1 MRNTKY
7 WVGPALVLTLI
18 AGIISLR
25 AGQNTKP
32 LSESDLIKR
41 LKVLDEDEVLT
52 LVKERGIAFTA
63 DAAVLGRLKDAG
75 ASAKVLAA
83 VRQAA
88 ANRPGN
94 AIEYGG
100 LLKLLKDG
108 VAEKEI
114 LKQVENSPTR
124 FVPSAEQVR
133 ELRKAG
139 ASERLL
145 AALQQDRTAIS
156 SDIAEY
162 AVILDCSGSMAD
174 RTPEG
179 PSKMY
184 AAKKAVTDLIRKLPD
199 GKLLT
204 FTVYG
209 HKVFGKDKKRGCE
222 AVEVVCSGRE
232 LTPKLKD
239 ALAKAINTLQ
249 PVGWTPLALAIRT
262 TGDELRKRKH
272 MCEFLVITDGMET
285 CDGDPALEAK
295 KLNQAL
301 NLPSG
306 VNVILFGGDDKEKEA
321 VKKIADEGGGKY
333 YDAGSIRDLLQGLD
347 DVRERTRVAAKVK
360 TAEDQVRRAEA
371 AAEEAEEAATS
382 AKKWAEQASGATAD
396 VDAAKPAADRAKQSA
411 QKASA
416 AAVEAREASGEAKKA
431 ADTARGMKSEAD
443 AAAQVQI
450 ASTAADKAADKA
462 KEARSAAE
470 DTQEA
475 VKGVRL
481 ALAEGRKPREEPKD
495 DEPDKAAK
503 EDKLPYSDRVHWDVS
518 LLNNKKDFTLVK
530 QTVTDK
536 EVRWVV
542 EINSDEGVR
551 MATNRYLGNPNY
563 GNLRLQF
570 LDEDDVEISYYHLS
584 SVGKVAKGE
593 RVRFSYPLPKE
604 GFQKTKKVLLVD
616 STKLKKKSKNKN

>member
-1 MRNTKY
+1 
-7 WVGPALVLTLI
+7 
-18 AGIISLR
+18 
-25 AGQNTKP
+25 
-32 LSESDLIKR
+32 
-41 LKVLDEDEVLT
+41 
-52 LVKERGIAFTA
+52 
-63 DAAVLGRLKDAG
+63 
-75 ASAKVLAA
+75 VLAA
-83 VRQAA
+83 VRRAA

-94 AIEYGG
+94 AIEYDG

-108 VAEKEI
+108 VPEREI
-114 LKQVENSPTR
+114 LKQLEDSPTR

-139 ASERLL
+139 ASQRLL
-145 AALQQDRTAIS
+145 AALQQDRAAIS

-184 AAKKAVTDLIRKLPD
+184 AARKAVTDLIRKLPD

-209 HKVFGKDKKRGCE
+209 HKVFGKDKKRGCEE

-249 PVGWTPLALAIRT
+249 PVGWTPLAKAIRD
-262 TGDELRKRKH
+262 TGDELHKRKH

-306 VNVILFGGDDKEKEA
+306 VNVILFGGDDNEKAA

-360 TAEDQVRRAEA
+360 AAEDQARRAESS
-371 AAEEAEEAATS
+371 AEEAEEAAAS
-382 AKKWAEQASGATAD
+382 AKKSAEEASAAAAD
-396 VDAAKPAADRAKQSA
+396 GDAAKPAVDRAKQSA

-431 ADTARGMKSEAD
+431 ADAAHGMKSEAD

-475 VKGVRL
+475 AKGVRL
-481 ALAEGRKPREEPKD
+481 ALANRKPREESKD
-495 DEPDKAAK
+495 DEKKEIDEVTKALIEDLKDKDENVRKSAAVSLQKRKDKAAVPALI
-503 EDKLPYSDRVHWDVS
+503 ERVADDVS
-518 LLNNKKDFTLVK
+518 YQYGNGSKDAALAALK
-530 QTVTDK
+530 ALAPD
-536 EVRWVV
+536 
-542 EINSDEGVR
+542 R
-551 MATNRYLGNPNY
+551 MA
-563 GNLRLQF
+563 
-570 LDEDDVEISYYHLS
+570 D
-584 SVGKVAKGE
+584 A
-593 RVRFSYPLPKE
+593 
-604 GFQKTKKVLLVD
+604 LL
-616 STKLKKKSKNKN
+616 KARKSKNTQVRKWATTELGKLTKN